1 MKGIQKGYVAEL
13 TWYIKQKK
21 KHLEKSLG
29 ILSKQGQSK
38 RTFLCL
44 LNMLDWQL
52 HWIPNYFFASPL
64 RPNFPFPFLC
74 FYVLLLILL
83 LCIFVTERAKMRQKA
98 FSFPSPSSS
107 FSSFSRSP
115 SSFSSS
121 IFFDERASE
130 QALTPRC
137 FVLSLFLP
145 ARKSLSNNPIPFFLS
160 FSRPLARVFLV
171 RLQQFPSPPQGDNT
185 DLPRLILKCSKTQI
199 IVFYFFHTTLL

>member
-74 FYVLLLILL
+74 FYVFLLLL

-98 FSFPSPSSS
+98 FSFS
-107 FSSFSRSP
+107 FSLLLV
-115 SSFSSS
+115 
-121 IFFDERASE
+121 FFFLS
-130 QALTPRC
+130 
-137 FVLSLFLP
+137 LSLFFFIFHLLRWASEWASSYSALLCSLP
-145 ARKSLSNNPIPFFLS
+145 LSTRAQKP
-160 FSRPLARVFLV
+160 
-171 RLQQFPSPPQGDNT
+171 
-185 DLPRLILKCSKTQI
+185 
-199 IVFYFFHTTLL
+199 